1 MAVRYKIPEFKS
13 KPSRMSYAF
22 QHEDVPDVA
31 DYLEVLYSPKYQA
44 LPSDLKGETFSRVFA
59 ANQSSLERFLLSRKI
74 RGPSWIDIK
83 MAAPSNPQTSWC
95 KVEAL
100 CQVTVSTM

>member
-31 DYLEVLYSPKYQA
+31 DYLEVLYRSGHYVTQF
-44 LPSDLKGETFSRVFA
+44 FS
-59 ANQSSLERFLLSRKI
+59 
-74 RGPSWIDIK
+74 
-83 MAAPSNPQTSWC
+83 
-95 KVEAL
+95 
-100 CQVTVSTM
+100 VSFS